1 MRHLGPLKTYIYVR
15 NVVTSRVSISELIKY
30 EAIGES
36 EACEDCSAEL
46 LRRFEDSANSE
57 TCEGL
62 DSVPSPKKQTNKLN
76 TKQPVKQN

>member
-1 MRHLGPLKTYIYVR
+1 
-15 NVVTSRVSISELIKY
+15 VSISELIKY

-76 TKQPVKQN
+76 TKQLGNLTPSSETKLNHC